1 MSGLS
6 EPRAV
11 KLFAGVIFAEGD
23 LLESLQAELER
34 RFGPV
39 ELQSQ
44 VFGFDATGYYRDEM
58 GKKLNRIFYAFR
70 DLIDPGTIV
79 DVKLAANEIEHA
91 FVSEGNRT
99 VNIDPGYLD
108 FYKLILVSGKFL
120 GHKIYLGKGV
130 YADPTLYYDKGWKPY
145 DWGFPDFKG
154 GTYYEFFTQVRAAY
168 KARIREL
175 EH

>member
-6 EPRAV
+6 KPRPV
-11 KLFAGVIFAEGD
+11 KLFIGVIFSGD
-23 LLESLQAELER
+23 APPERLETELER

-39 ELQSQ
+39 EMRSP
-44 VFGFDATGYYRDEM
+44 VFDFDVTDYYGEEM
-58 GKKLNRIFYAFR
+58 GEALKRVFYAFR
-70 DLIDPGTIV
+70 DLIDPGAIV
-79 DVKLAANEIEHA
+79 DIKLAANEIEGL
-91 FVSEGNRT
+91 FVKAGKRT

-108 FYKLILVSGKFL
+108 FYKIILVSGKFL
-120 GHKIYLGKGV
+120 GQKIYLGKGV

-154 GTYYEFFTQVRAAY
+154 GTYYEFFTEARIAY

-175 EH
+175 ER